1 MRTETN
7 PIMRLYDG
15 FVRVVSSLQ
24 SPFLLV
30 VRLYWGWQLSQNGW
44 AKLHNLPHVTQFF
57 VSLGL
62 PAPAFTATFV
72 SSFEFVAGILLAL
85 GLLSRIAA
93 LGVVIDMFVAYWA
106 GDRPSLLAFFS
117 DPDKFSNAAPF
128 IFLFVGL
135 IILIFGPGKL
145 SLDTLFDRMIRKRKY
160 SDSGETGSSAT

>member
-1 MRTETN
+1 MRTEGN
-7 PIMRLYDG
+7 AIQRLYDA
-15 FVRVVSSLQ
+15 FVSIVSSLQ

-44 AKLHNLPHVTQFF
+44 AKLHNLPHVTEFF
-57 VSLGL
+57 SSLGL

-72 SSFEFVAGILLAL
+72 STFEFVAGILLAL

-117 DPDKFSNAAPF
+117 DPDKFSSAAPF

-135 IILIFGPGKL
+135 IILIIGPGKL
-145 SLDTLFDRMIRKRKY
+145 ALDTLIDRTIRKRKY
-160 SDSGETGSSAT
+160 PEFVETSS

>member
-1 MRTETN
+1 MRPEDSF
-7 PIMRLYDG
+7 IWRLHAG

-44 AKLHNLPHVTQFF
+44 AKLHNLPHVTEFF
-57 VSLGL
+57 ASLGL

-72 SSFEFVAGILLAL
+72 STFEFVAGILIAI

-93 LGVVIDMFVAYWA
+93 LGIVIDMFMAYWV
-106 GDRPSLLAFFS
+106 GDRASLLAFIS

-135 IILIFGPGKL
+135 IILIVGPGKL
-145 SLDTLFDRMIRKRKY
+145 SLDTLIDRMIRKRKY
-160 SDSGETGSSAT
+160 SEVVDTRSYSS

>member
-1 MRTETN
+1 MRTEPN
-7 PIMRLYDG
+7 VILRLYDG

-44 AKLHNLPHVTQFF
+44 AKLHNLPHVTEFF
-57 VSLGL
+57 SSLGL

-72 SSFEFVAGILLAL
+72 STFEFVAGILLAL

-106 GDRPSLLAFFS
+106 GDKASLLAFFS
-117 DPDKFSNAAPF
+117 DPDKFSSAAPF
-128 IFLFVGL
+128 IFFFVGL
-135 IILIFGPGKL
+135 IILIVGPGKL
-145 SLDTLFDRMIRKRKY
+145 SLDTLLDRTIRKRKY
-160 SDSGETGSSAT
+160 SNYAGSGSSAV